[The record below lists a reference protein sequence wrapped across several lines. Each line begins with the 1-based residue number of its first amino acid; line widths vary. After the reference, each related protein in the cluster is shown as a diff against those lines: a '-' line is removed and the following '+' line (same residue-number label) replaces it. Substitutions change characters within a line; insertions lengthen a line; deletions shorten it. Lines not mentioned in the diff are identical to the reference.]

1 MAQILIKL
9 PDDLLNDV
17 LAAAEGAN
25 QGLDEFVASLLED
38 ALSDDDDEPGEGEE
52 GED

>member
-17 LAAAEGAN
+17 LAAAEHAD
-25 QGLDEFVASLLED
+25 QDLDGFIASLLED
-38 ALSDDDDEPGEGEE
+38 ALSDEDESESDEE